1 VDKLHSCSGDN
12 DSAVQDQKITSFLSG
27 VKHALLVMSGKGGVG
42 KSTVAANL
50 AVFLSNRGHKVGL
63 LDVDMHG
70 PSIAGLLGLTG
81 FPMNSIGDTI
91 QPYMVSDNLKVVS
104 MQGFLQRPDQA
115 VIWRG
120 PLKIGVIRQLLADVD
135 WGKLDYL
142 IIDSPP
148 GTGDE
153 PLTVAQ
159 TIPGCHAVVVTT
171 PQEIALADVRKSLH
185 FCQQT
190 NMNILGIV
198 ENMSGFICPDC
209 GSLHNIFKSG
219 GGEKTAGTWEVPFL
233 GRIPLDPKVVLA
245 GDSGYSLLSQES
257 AAKGCFEEIVNN
269 IEANLGEKKGDGNVT
284 MTIGIPMAGGKLCS
298 HFGHCQEFAF
308 VSVADGRITGVT
320 TKTPPPH
327 EPGVFPAWMA
337 QQGADTVLAGGM
349 GERAQALFQQNGV
362 KVVCGVTGGT
372 PEEVVEAYLK
382 GTLKTG
388 DNPCDH
394 DEDGHHCHGG

>member
-1 VDKLHSCSGDN
+1 MQSCSGNSDK
-12 DSAVQDQKITSFLSG
+12 AAEDQKISEFLSN
-27 VKHALLVMSGKGGVG
+27 VKHTLLIMSGKGGVG
-42 KSTVAANL
+42 KSTVAANI
-50 AVFLSNRGHKVGL
+50 AVFLSNGGHKVGL
-63 LDVDMHG
+63 LDIDMHG

-81 FPMNSIGDTI
+81 FPLNTVGERI
-91 QPYMVSDNLKVVS
+91 QPYLVSDNLKVVS

-135 WGKLDYL
+135 WGALDYL
-142 IIDSPP
+142 VIDSPP

-159 TIPGCHAVVVTT
+159 TIPGCQAVVVTT

-190 NMNILGIV
+190 DMKILGIV

-219 GGEKTAGTWEVPFL
+219 GGEKTARTWGIPFL
-233 GRIPLDPKVVLA
+233 GKIPLDPAVVQA
-245 GDSGYSLLSQES
+245 GDRGCSLASSGGPV
-257 AAKGCFEEIVNN
+257 KDCFEEIIKN
-269 IEANLGEKKGDGNVT
+269 IQDNLAEKKGDGKMT
-284 MTIGIPMAGGKLCS
+284 MKIAVPLAGGKLCT

-308 VSVADGRITGVT
+308 VGVADGKITGIT
-320 TKTPPPH
+320 KKTPPPH
-327 EPGVFPAWMA
+327 EPGVFPAWLA
-337 QQGADTVLAGGM
+337 GEGADTILAGGM

-362 KVVCGVTGGT
+362 KVVCGVASGA

-382 GTLKTG
+382 GTLITG
-388 DNPCDH
+388 ANPCSH
-394 DEDGHHCHGG
+394 DEDGHQCHGG